1 MLMISALGLV
11 EAHYLP
17 RYGIEWMLGAIAGT
31 VFLADQPT
39 ARDTTPKR
47 NCEGQICFRHQEQPN
62 QSGC

>member
-31 VFLADQPT
+31 VFLAGYWVRENWD
-39 ARDTTPKR
+39 
-47 NCEGQICFRHQEQPN
+47 
-62 QSGC
+62 